1 MSDSTDRYQNRR
13 HSDTVISNGSAL
25 HANLTAGCVADFISQ
40 HQGELSRFI
49 IRKLGSEE
57 HASDIL
63 QDAYLRMTSRQTTEP
78 VENTR
83 AFVFRIVANL
93 IIDFQRRSV
102 NRMSHEAD
110 EEVWENIHENLPG
123 PEIRYQHL
131 QRLEAISLAL
141 EALSEPCRLAFY
153 LNRIE
158 GHSHIE
164 IAMRWQISESMFAK
178 HLARAMKHCRDRLRH
193 F

>member
-1 MSDSTDRYQNRR
+1 MSDSTDRYENRR
-13 HSDTVISNGSAL
+13 HSDTIISNGSAL

-49 IRKLGSEE
+49 VRKLGSEE

-78 VENTR
+78 VDNTR

-102 NRMSHEAD
+102 NRLPHEAD
-110 EEVWENIHENLPG
+110 EETWQNIPESLPG
-123 PEIRYQHL
+123 PEIRYQQL
-131 QRLEAISLAL
+131 QRLEAISQAL
-141 EALSEPCRLAFY
+141 EELPEPCGLAFY
-153 LNRIE
+153 LNRVE
-158 GHSHIE
+158 GHSHSE
-164 IAMRWQISESMFAK
+164 IARRLQISESMVAK